1 MDCHEC
7 AIVGKERPAVALC
20 RFCSV
25 ALCLDHLAEAVCDA
39 SSVPQYACRHVP
51 DEARVARQPAP
62 APLPATVYC
71 AARAG

>member
-7 AIVGKERPAVALC
+7 AVVGKERPAVALC

-51 DEARVARQPAP
+51 DGARLARKPAQT
-62 APLPATVYC
+62 PLQATVHL